1 MYNKKIQCIL
11 KTFKI
16 KKKNF
21 GNLLIKIIKSHK
33 AEVFFCRKA
42 KINIYLLKL
51 DE

>member
-16 KKKNF
+16 KKKT
-21 GNLLIKIIKSHK
+21 LVMLIKIIKSHK